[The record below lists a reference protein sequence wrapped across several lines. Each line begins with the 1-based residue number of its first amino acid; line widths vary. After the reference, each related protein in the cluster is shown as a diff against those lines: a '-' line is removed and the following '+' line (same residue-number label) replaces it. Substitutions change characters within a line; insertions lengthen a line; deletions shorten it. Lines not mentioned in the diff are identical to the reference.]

1 MVVRRLNV
9 LKQLEYSLTH
19 RHTHCF
25 QLPSPKDTA
34 MNSIHS
40 RLNPFVLMLDPEAVI
55 SAMEGSTNLRGLRQR
70 ICRPL
75 DKPLIPKTH
84 SIDRIALRDYDAV
97 IDAEEFMDSGIDS
110 YVEAQPALQSVH

>member
-1 MVVRRLNV
+1 
-9 LKQLEYSLTH
+9 
-19 RHTHCF
+19 
-25 QLPSPKDTA
+25 

-84 SIDRIALRDYDAV
+84 GIDRIALRDYDAV
-97 IDAEEFMDSGIDS
+97 IDAEEFMDSG
-110 YVEAQPALQSVH
+110 VEYYADAQPAIHAVH

>member
-1 MVVRRLNV
+1 
-9 LKQLEYSLTH
+9 
-19 RHTHCF
+19 
-25 QLPSPKDTA
+25 

-55 SAMEGSTNLRGLRQR
+55 SAMESSRNLRGLRQR

-84 SIDRIALRDYDAV
+84 TIDRIALRDYDAA
-97 IDAEEFMDSGIDS
+97 IDADEFMDSG
-110 YVEAQPALQSVH
+110 VEFYAAAQPALQSTVH

>member
-1 MVVRRLNV
+1 
-9 LKQLEYSLTH
+9 
-19 RHTHCF
+19 
-25 QLPSPKDTA
+25 

-55 SAMEGSTNLRGLRQR
+55 SAMEDSQVLRSLRQR

-84 SIDRIALRDYDAV
+84 SIDRIALRDHDAV
-97 IDAEEFMDSGIDS
+97 IDAEEFMDSGVAF
-110 YVEAQPALQSVH
+110 YAEAQPALQQAVH